1 MPLERSSRGVKQG
14 CPASPLLYAAFMSLI
29 TRRLDCKLGRHWV
42 ADHLTAFADDLH
54 VSCLIRSYVDLDRF
68 CQCLG
73 VVLHTLRQHGMV
85 VNVQKVAVILALNG
99 TSRRQ
104 ALRVF
109 TKKIKDHRYLRI
121 SCSGESLLLP
131 IHRQAPYLGV
141 VTSYLNSAELSL
153 QLRLQKC
160 KAAQARL
167 RGVLQGRRGLSLG
180 QRILLWKTTVLPCAM
195 YGLGACGLTGIQLV
209 RLRQVLL
216 KQLRAISKAPA
227 HITHESDAALLS
239 RLGVLAPQQALARQ
253 HARTLRCLDSADAFV
268 MQQDHPWMLYLETCW
283 SAHPQD
289 ADDHVRKEQPS
300 VSLTDAVTLL
310 GPQIRAMCVERRSS
324 HSMQPSC
331 LRVSE
336 RASTLTYRH
345 THGDASFT
353 SLPFLSCPTGPSC
366 GERHHDYTRRSCS
379 QNPFG
384 AHTVRDATRISLH

>member
-1 MPLERSSRGVKQG
+1 MWWTYLRPGGVKQG
-14 CPASPLLYAAFMSLI
+14 CPTSPLLYAAFMSLI
-29 TRRLDCKLGRHWV
+29 TRRLDCKLGRNWV

-73 VVLHTLRQHGMV
+73 VVLHTLSQHGMV

-227 HITHESDAALLS
+227 HITHESDAAPSL
-239 RLGVLAPQQALARQ
+239 Q
-253 HARTLRCLDSADAFV
+253 TRCPRSPAS
-268 MQQDHPWMLYLETCW
+268 TC
-283 SAHPQD
+283 SSTCQD
-289 ADDHVRKEQPS
+289 AK
-300 VSLTDAVTLL
+300 VS
-310 GPQIRAMCVERRSS
+310 
-324 HSMQPSC
+324 
-331 LRVSE
+331 
-336 RASTLTYRH
+336 
-345 THGDASFT
+345 
-353 SLPFLSCPTGPSC
+353 
-366 GERHHDYTRRSCS
+366 
-379 QNPFG
+379 
-384 AHTVRDATRISLH
+384 